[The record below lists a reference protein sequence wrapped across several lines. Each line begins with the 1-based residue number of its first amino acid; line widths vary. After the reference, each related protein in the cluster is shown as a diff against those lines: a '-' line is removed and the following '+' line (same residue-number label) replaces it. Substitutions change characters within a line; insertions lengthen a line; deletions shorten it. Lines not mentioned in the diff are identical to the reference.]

1 MNELKFKKLDY
12 AIKDAEGVETIKPS
26 TGILP
31 TKANTTDAG
40 YDLTATRLT
49 QELDDAGKVMLV
61 YHTDIAVEIPE
72 NHVGLLFMRSSVA
85 NRSIMLTNAV
95 GVIDSGY
102 RGELMMKFKITT
114 DSLPRVYQPGERIGQ
129 LVIVPCCNI
138 FEPVFVDNLTQS
150 DRGENGY
157 GSSDAVQESVDEVV
171 VENTTAA

>member
-85 NRSIMLTNAV
+85 NRSIILTNAV

-129 LVIVPCCNI
+129 LVIVPCCNT

-157 GSSDAVQESVDEVV
+157 GSSDAVQESVDEAV
-171 VENTTAA
+171 VENTTEA